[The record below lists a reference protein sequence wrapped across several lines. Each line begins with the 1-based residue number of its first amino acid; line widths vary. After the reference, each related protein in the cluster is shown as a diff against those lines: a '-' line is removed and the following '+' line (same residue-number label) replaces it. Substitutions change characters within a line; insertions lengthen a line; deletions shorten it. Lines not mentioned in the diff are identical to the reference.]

1 MKLLNNLKA
10 VTFMINQMFKK
21 IKLGLLEMSPMRV
34 ILLGFIIIIL
44 LGAILLSL
52 PISSKSGEFTN
63 FLDSLFTSTSATC
76 VTGLIRFDTYT
87 HWSWFGK
94 AVLLCLIQTGGLGFM
109 TMAISVIVLT
119 KKQISVSARLVMQNS
134 ISAPQLGGIVRLTK
148 KIFAGT
154 AIVEGAG
161 AVLLSVY
168 FIPKLG
174 VAKGI
179 AYSIFH
185 SVSAFCNAGFDLMG
199 YQSQFSSLTFDADSW
214 YFNIVI
220 MALIIIGGLGFVVW
234 FDLLDNKF
242 KFKNLHLQ
250 SKLVLTTSG
259 ILIVLGAVAIFLF
272 ELNGTLF
279 KGMPPNEQ
287 ILVSLF
293 QSVSARTAGF
303 NTVDLASLTDSSKC
317 MMIFLMFI
325 GGSTG
330 STAGGLKTTTFAVLV
345 LSVISTVRRKKDLE
359 AFGRRLEDGISRT
372 AGSIFTIYM
381 LIILLSAMVVASIEN
396 VTLMEAMF
404 ECVSALATVGCTLG
418 ITSGVSA
425 ITEILLIILMILG
438 RIGSVTVLIALFS
451 DKSKITSKYAQ
462 EKIQIG

>member
-1 MKLLNNLKA
+1 MLNQ
-10 VTFMINQMFKK
+10 VFKK
-21 IKLGLLEMSPMRV
+21 IKLKLLEMSPMRV
-34 ILLGFIIIIL
+34 ILLGFSAIIL
-44 LGAILLSL
+44 LGALLLSL
-52 PISSKSGEFTN
+52 PASSQSGEFTN

-76 VTGLIRFDTYT
+76 VTGLVRFDTCT

-109 TMAISVIVLT
+109 TMAISIVVLT
-119 KKQISVSARLVMQNS
+119 KKRIGITARVVMQNS
-134 ISAPQLGGIVRLTK
+134 ISAPQIGGIVKLTK

-154 AIVEGAG
+154 AIVEGLG
-161 AVLLSVY
+161 AVLLLVY

-174 VAKGI
+174 IAKGVV
-179 AYSIFH
+179 YSVFH

-199 YQSQFSSLTFDADSW
+199 YQSQFTSLTGEADNW
-214 YFNIVI
+214 YFNIII
-220 MALIIIGGLGFVVW
+220 MALIVTGGLGFVVW
-234 FDLLDNKF
+234 FDLIDAKF
-242 KFKNLHLQ
+242 SFKDLHLQ

-259 ILIVLGAVAIFLF
+259 LLIVLGALSIFLF

-279 KGMPPNEQ
+279 KNMPLNEQ
-287 ILVSLF
+287 ILTSLF

-330 STAGGLKTTTFAVLV
+330 STAGGLKTTTLAVLV
-345 LSVISTVRRKKDLE
+345 LSVISTIRRKKDLE
-359 AFGRRLEDGISRT
+359 AFGRRLEDDISRT

-381 LIILLSAMVVASIEN
+381 IITLFTSMVVASIEN
-396 VTLMEAMF
+396 ITLMQAMF

-418 ITSGVSA
+418 ITTSVGA
-425 ITEILLIILMILG
+425 LTEIILIVLMMLG
-438 RIGSVTVLIALFS
+438 RIGSVTVLVALFS
-451 DKSKITSKYAQ
+451 DKSKIGSKHAQ

>member
-1 MKLLNNLKA
+1 MLNQ
-10 VTFMINQMFKK
+10 VFKK
-21 IKLGLLEMSPMRV
+21 IKLKLLEMSPMRV
-34 ILLGFIIIIL
+34 ILLGFSAIIL
-44 LGAILLSL
+44 LGALLLSL
-52 PISSKSGEFTN
+52 PASSQSGEFTN

-76 VTGLIRFDTYT
+76 VTGLVRFDTCT

-109 TMAISVIVLT
+109 TMAISIVVLT
-119 KKQISVSARLVMQNS
+119 KKRIGITARVVMQNS
-134 ISAPQLGGIVRLTK
+134 ISAPQIGGIVKLTK
-148 KIFAGT
+148 KIFIGT
-154 AIVEGAG
+154 AIVEGLG
-161 AVLLSVY
+161 AVLLLVY

-174 VAKGI
+174 IAKGVV
-179 AYSIFH
+179 YSVFH

-199 YQSQFSSLTFDADSW
+199 YQSQFTSLTGEASNW
-214 YFNIVI
+214 YFNIII
-220 MALIIIGGLGFVVW
+220 MALIVTGGLGFVVW
-234 FDLLDNKF
+234 FDLIDAKF
-242 KFKNLHLQ
+242 SFKDLHLQ

-259 ILIVLGAVAIFLF
+259 LLIVLGALSIFLF

-279 KGMPPNEQ
+279 KNMPLNEQ
-287 ILVSLF
+287 ILTSLF

-330 STAGGLKTTTFAVLV
+330 STAGGLKTTTLAVLV
-345 LSVISTVRRKKDLE
+345 LSVISTIRRKKDLE

-381 LIILLSAMVVASIEN
+381 IITLFTSMVVASIEN
-396 VTLMEAMF
+396 ITLMQAMF

-418 ITSGVSA
+418 ITTSVGA
-425 ITEILLIILMILG
+425 LTEIILIVLMMLG
-438 RIGSVTVLIALFS
+438 RIGSVTVLVALFS
-451 DKSKITSKYAQ
+451 DKSKIGSKHAQ

>member
-1 MKLLNNLKA
+1 MLNQ
-10 VTFMINQMFKK
+10 VFKK
-21 IKLGLLEMSPMRV
+21 IKLKLLEMSPMRV
-34 ILLGFIIIIL
+34 ILLGFSAIIL
-44 LGAILLSL
+44 LGALLLSL
-52 PISSKSGEFTN
+52 PASSQSGEFTN

-76 VTGLIRFDTYT
+76 VTGLVRFDTCT

-109 TMAISVIVLT
+109 TMAISIVVLT
-119 KKQISVSARLVMQNS
+119 KKRIGITARVVMQNS
-134 ISAPQLGGIVRLTK
+134 ISAPQIGGIVKLTK
-148 KIFAGT
+148 KIFIGT
-154 AIVEGAG
+154 AIVEGLG
-161 AVLLSVY
+161 AVLLLVY

-174 VAKGI
+174 IAKGVV
-179 AYSIFH
+179 YSVFH

-199 YQSQFSSLTFDADSW
+199 YQSQFTSLTGEADNW
-214 YFNIVI
+214 YFNIII
-220 MALIIIGGLGFVVW
+220 MALIVTGGLGFVVW
-234 FDLLDNKF
+234 FDLIDAKF
-242 KFKNLHLQ
+242 SFKDLHLQ

-259 ILIVLGAVAIFLF
+259 LLIVLGALSIFLF

-279 KGMPPNEQ
+279 KNMPLNEQ
-287 ILVSLF
+287 ILTSLF

-330 STAGGLKTTTFAVLV
+330 STAGGLKTTTLAVLV
-345 LSVISTVRRKKDLE
+345 LSVISTIRRKKDLE

-381 LIILLSAMVVASIEN
+381 IITLFTSMVVASIEN
-396 VTLMEAMF
+396 ITLMQAMF

-418 ITSGVSA
+418 ITTSVGA
-425 ITEILLIILMILG
+425 LTEIILIVLMMLG
-438 RIGSVTVLIALFS
+438 RIGSVTVLVALFS
-451 DKSKITSKYAQ
+451 DKSKIGSKHAQ

>member
-1 MKLLNNLKA
+1 MLNQ
-10 VTFMINQMFKK
+10 VFKK
-21 IKLGLLEMSPMRV
+21 IKLKLLEMSPMRV
-34 ILLGFIIIIL
+34 ILLGFSAIIL
-44 LGAILLSL
+44 LGALLLSL
-52 PISSKSGEFTN
+52 PASSQSGEFTN

-76 VTGLIRFDTYT
+76 VTGLVRFDTCT

-109 TMAISVIVLT
+109 TMAISIVVLT
-119 KKQISVSARLVMQNS
+119 KKRIGITARVVMQNS
-134 ISAPQLGGIVRLTK
+134 ISAPQIGGIVRLTK

-154 AIVEGAG
+154 AIVEGLG
-161 AVLLSVY
+161 AVLLLVY

-174 VAKGI
+174 IAKGVV
-179 AYSIFH
+179 YSVFH

-199 YQSQFSSLTFDADSW
+199 YQSQFTSLTGEADNW
-214 YFNIVI
+214 YFNIII
-220 MALIIIGGLGFVVW
+220 MALIVTGGLGFVVW
-234 FDLLDNKF
+234 FDLIDAKF
-242 KFKNLHLQ
+242 SFKDLHLQ

-259 ILIVLGAVAIFLF
+259 LLIVLGALSIFLF

-279 KGMPPNEQ
+279 KNMPLNEQ
-287 ILVSLF
+287 ILTSLF

-330 STAGGLKTTTFAVLV
+330 STAGGLKTTTLAVLV
-345 LSVISTVRRKKDLE
+345 LSVISTIRRKKDLE
-359 AFGRRLEDGISRT
+359 AFGRRLEDDISRT

-381 LIILLSAMVVASIEN
+381 IITLFTSMVVASIEN
-396 VTLMEAMF
+396 ITLMQAMF

-418 ITSGVSA
+418 ITTSVGA
-425 ITEILLIILMILG
+425 LTEIILIVLMMLG
-438 RIGSVTVLIALFS
+438 RIGSVTVLVALFS
-451 DKSKITSKYAQ
+451 DKSKIGSKHAQ

>member
-1 MKLLNNLKA
+1 MLNQ
-10 VTFMINQMFKK
+10 VFKK
-21 IKLGLLEMSPMRV
+21 IKLKLLEMSPMRV
-34 ILLGFIIIIL
+34 ILLGFSAIIL
-44 LGAILLSL
+44 LGALLLSL
-52 PISSKSGEFTN
+52 PASSQSGEFTN

-76 VTGLIRFDTYT
+76 VTGLVRFDTCT

-109 TMAISVIVLT
+109 TMAISIVVLT
-119 KKQISVSARLVMQNS
+119 KKRIGITARVVMQNS
-134 ISAPQLGGIVRLTK
+134 ISAPQIGGIVRLTK
-148 KIFAGT
+148 KIFIGT
-154 AIVEGAG
+154 AIVEGLG
-161 AVLLSVY
+161 AVLLLVY

-174 VAKGI
+174 IAKGVV
-179 AYSIFH
+179 YSVFH

-199 YQSQFSSLTFDADSW
+199 YQSQFTSLTGEADNW
-214 YFNIVI
+214 YFNIII
-220 MALIIIGGLGFVVW
+220 MALIVTGGLGFVVW
-234 FDLLDNKF
+234 FDLIDAKF
-242 KFKNLHLQ
+242 SFKDLHLQ

-259 ILIVLGAVAIFLF
+259 LLIVLGALSIFLF

-279 KGMPPNEQ
+279 KNMPLNEQ
-287 ILVSLF
+287 ILTSLF

-330 STAGGLKTTTFAVLV
+330 STAGGLKTTTLAVLV
-345 LSVISTVRRKKDLE
+345 LSVISTIRRKKDLE
-359 AFGRRLEDGISRT
+359 AFGRRLEDDISRT

-381 LIILLSAMVVASIEN
+381 IITLFTSMVVASIEN
-396 VTLMEAMF
+396 ITLMQAMF

-418 ITSGVSA
+418 ITTSVGA
-425 ITEILLIILMILG
+425 LTEIILIVLMMLG
-438 RIGSVTVLIALFS
+438 RIGSVTVLVALFS
-451 DKSKITSKYAQ
+451 DKSKIGSKHAQ

>member
-1 MKLLNNLKA
+1 MLNQ
-10 VTFMINQMFKK
+10 VFKK
-21 IKLGLLEMSPMRV
+21 IKLKLLEMSPMRV
-34 ILLGFIIIIL
+34 ILLGFSAIIL
-44 LGAILLSL
+44 LGALLLSL
-52 PISSKSGEFTN
+52 PASSQSGEFTN

-76 VTGLIRFDTYT
+76 VTGLVRFDTCT

-109 TMAISVIVLT
+109 TMAISIVVLT
-119 KKQISVSARLVMQNS
+119 KKRIGITARVVMQNS
-134 ISAPQLGGIVRLTK
+134 ISAPQIGGIVRLTK

-154 AIVEGAG
+154 AIVEGLG
-161 AVLLSVY
+161 AVLLLVY

-174 VAKGI
+174 IAKGVV
-179 AYSIFH
+179 YSVFH

-199 YQSQFSSLTFDADSW
+199 YQSQFTSLTGEADNW
-214 YFNIVI
+214 YFNIII
-220 MALIIIGGLGFVVW
+220 MALIVTGGLGFVVW
-234 FDLLDNKF
+234 FDLIDAKF
-242 KFKNLHLQ
+242 SFKDLHLQ

-259 ILIVLGAVAIFLF
+259 LLIVLGALSIFLF

-279 KGMPPNEQ
+279 KNMPLNEQ
-287 ILVSLF
+287 ILTSLF

-330 STAGGLKTTTFAVLV
+330 STAGGLKTTTLAVLV
-345 LSVISTVRRKKDLE
+345 LSVISTIRRKKDLE

-381 LIILLSAMVVASIEN
+381 IITLFTSMVVASIEN
-396 VTLMEAMF
+396 ITLMQAMF

-418 ITSGVSA
+418 ITTSVGA
-425 ITEILLIILMILG
+425 LTEIILIVLMMLG
-438 RIGSVTVLIALFS
+438 RIGSVTVLVALFS
-451 DKSKITSKYAQ
+451 DKSKIGSKHAQ

>member
-1 MKLLNNLKA
+1 MLNQ
-10 VTFMINQMFKK
+10 VFKK
-21 IKLGLLEMSPMRV
+21 IKLKLLEMSPMRV
-34 ILLGFIIIIL
+34 ILLGFSAIIL
-44 LGAILLSL
+44 LGALLLSL
-52 PISSKSGEFTN
+52 PASSQSGEFTN

-76 VTGLIRFDTYT
+76 VTGLVRFDTCT

-109 TMAISVIVLT
+109 TMAISIVVLT
-119 KKQISVSARLVMQNS
+119 KKRIGITARVVMQNS
-134 ISAPQLGGIVRLTK
+134 ISAPQIGGIVKLTK
-148 KIFAGT
+148 KIFIGT
-154 AIVEGAG
+154 AIVEGLG
-161 AVLLSVY
+161 AVLLLVY

-174 VAKGI
+174 IAKGVV
-179 AYSIFH
+179 YSVFH

-199 YQSQFSSLTFDADSW
+199 YQSQFTSLTGEADNW
-214 YFNIVI
+214 YFNIII
-220 MALIIIGGLGFVVW
+220 MALIVTGGLGFVVW
-234 FDLLDNKF
+234 FDLIDAKF
-242 KFKNLHLQ
+242 SFKDLHLQ

-259 ILIVLGAVAIFLF
+259 LLIVLGALSIFLF

-279 KGMPPNEQ
+279 KNMPLNEQ
-287 ILVSLF
+287 ILTSLF

-330 STAGGLKTTTFAVLV
+330 STAGGLKTTTLAVLV
-345 LSVISTVRRKKDLE
+345 LSVISTIRRKKDLE
-359 AFGRRLEDGISRT
+359 AFGRRLEDDISRT

-381 LIILLSAMVVASIEN
+381 IITLFTSMVVASIEN
-396 VTLMEAMF
+396 ITLMQAMF

-418 ITSGVSA
+418 ITTSVGA
-425 ITEILLIILMILG
+425 LTEIILIVLMMLG
-438 RIGSVTVLIALFS
+438 RIGSVTVLVALFS
-451 DKSKITSKYAQ
+451 DKSKIGSKHAQ